1 MVKMIC
7 YPSIGMQ
14 KWSWLRRKEVL
25 QGGELEKRRA
35 FEKRKI
41 ALSSKKVL
49 TRGRG
54 GLVHYDEFGGMDAMA
69 RESLED

>member
-1 MVKMIC
+1 MVMAEKKRG
-7 YPSIGMQ
+7 ST
-14 KWSWLRRKEVL
+14 R
-25 QGGELEKRRA
+25 GELEKRRA